1 MKIIP
6 ASYEIMF
13 TDLNNPMT
21 VQDIYK
27 CLETAGRICYKS
39 TSPMTIKTSEK
50 FIRDR
55 IAEGHD
61 AMLEHAKLSVCFTI
75 DRGVSHELVRHR
87 IASFM
92 QESTRYCNYSKDKFG
107 NEITVIEPVWFKYIP
122 KERKR
127 MIADMLD
134 GVINYTEIDVPF
146 GTFTPCEQ
154 QFGEWYRSCS
164 VAEQAYFSM
173 LDEGCTPQEARSV
186 LPNSLK
192 TELLVTANMRE
203 WRHIFKLRA
212 AGETGKPHPQMLE
225 VMRMLLNELRVKL
238 PVIFDDIK
246 PMED

>member
-6 ASYEIMF
+6 AGYEIMF
-13 TDLNNPMT
+13 IDLNNPTT

-39 TSPMTIKTSEK
+39 TSPMTIETSEK

-107 NEITVIEPVWFKYIP
+107 NEITVIEPVWFKDIP
-122 KERKR
+122 KKRKTA
-127 MIADMLD
+127 I
-134 GVINYTEIDVPF
+134 INLLNGIIDYNDEPF
-146 GTFTPCEQ
+146 NTFEPLEQ
-154 QFGEWYRSCS
+154 QFYYWYRSCYI
-164 VAEQAYFSM
+164 AEQAYFAM
-173 LDEGCTPQEARSV
+173 LNEGCTPQEARSV

-225 VMRMLLNELRVKL
+225 VMKMLLNELREKL